1 VEKLVAF
8 LQQNPAAL
16 RISFKLLTRAYPQM
30 TQQLFR
36 SSDIQLQAQA
46 CVPITQGVNQARVP
60 ITQGVNQAHSV
71 TQPATHT
78 DPLPR
83 AIQAFQ
89 GLTALYFNVTR
100 EIKPFFSFATRLR
113 NIRPD

>member
-46 CVPITQGVNQARVP
+46 CVPITQGVNQA
-60 ITQGVNQAHSV
+60 HSV
-71 TQPATHT
+71 MTQPATHT
-78 DPLPR
+78 DSLHR

-100 EIKPFFSFATRLR
+100 EIKPFFSFAPRLR